1 MLFFFLCK
9 KSRKKSIT
17 LFLQN
22 FVVARTMVLVLKT
35 KSGRSVPLGKRDL
48 LALNAL
54 ERTKLK
60 KIDEN
65 VALLTQLFNG
75 MKGKA
80 ILKPVLRIIR
90 VGILT
95 ELAKQMEIVLAD
107 VPERVVRRRAAPMD
121 FAAAEEV
128 LQEVGLECSEPKIK
142 TRRGK
147 NSPYLVFYR
156 QLTT

>member
-1 MLFFFLCK
+1 
-9 KSRKKSIT
+9 
-17 LFLQN
+17 
-22 FVVARTMVLVLKT
+22 MVLAVKT
-35 KSGRSVPLGKRDL
+35 KSRCSVPLGKRDL
-48 LALNAL
+48 LAFNAL
-54 ERTKLK
+54 NRTKLK

-65 VALLTQLFNG
+65 VALLTPLFNG

-90 VGILT
+90 VGILI

-128 LQEVGLECSEPKIK
+128 LQEVGLECSEPKIQ

-147 NSPYLVFYR
+147 NSPYLLFYR

>member
-1 MLFFFLCK
+1 
-9 KSRKKSIT
+9 
-17 LFLQN
+17 
-22 FVVARTMVLVLKT
+22 MVLVLKT
-35 KSGRSVPLGKRDL
+35 KSRRSVPLGKRDL

-54 ERTKLK
+54 NRTKLK

-65 VALLTQLFNG
+65 VAILTQLFNG

-128 LQEVGLECSEPKIK
+128 LQEVGLECSEPKIQ

-147 NSPYLVFYR
+147 NSPYLLFFR

>member
-9 KSRKKSIT
+9 KSCKKSIT

-22 FVVARTMVLVLKT
+22 FLVAKTMVLALKT
-35 KSGRSVPLGKRDL
+35 KFRRLVPLGKRDL
-48 LALNAL
+48 LAFNAL
-54 ERTKLK
+54 DRTKLK

-65 VALLTQLFNG
+65 VALLTQLFKG

-80 ILKPVLRIIR
+80 ILKPVLRVIR

-95 ELAKQMEIVLAD
+95 ELAKQMEIVLVD
-107 VPERVVRRRAAPMD
+107 VPERVVRRHAAPMD

-128 LQEVGLECSEPKIK
+128 LQEVGLECSKPKIRK
-142 TRRGK
+142 LGEVRTVLICYSIG
-147 NSPYLVFYR
+147 S
-156 QLTT
+156 

>member
-60 KIDEN
+60 KMDEN

-75 MKGKA
+75 MKEKA
-80 ILKPVLRIIR
+80 ILKPVLCIIR

-128 LQEVGLECSEPKIK
+128 LQEVGLECSEPKIQ

-147 NSPYLVFYR
+147 NSPYLLFFR

>member
-54 ERTKLK
+54 ERTNLK

-128 LQEVGLECSEPKIK
+128 LQEVGLECSEPKIQ

-147 NSPYLVFYR
+147 NSPYLLFYR

>member
-1 MLFFFLCK
+1 M
-9 KSRKKSIT
+9 
-17 LFLQN
+17 
-22 FVVARTMVLVLKT
+22 
-35 KSGRSVPLGKRDL
+35 
-48 LALNAL
+48 
-54 ERTKLK
+54 K

-128 LQEVGLECSEPKIK
+128 LQEVGLECSEPKIQ

-147 NSPYLVFYR
+147 NSPYLLFFR